1 MSEVTGESWAEVT
14 GAGGDEES
22 VDVGKLKSRFLESLS
37 GGGLGECGGMLLKAG
52 NHFVGFEDKGILH
65 LFEAKMAGFD
75 AIPILE
81 DFTKKGAGARGEL
94 MKGGII
100 LQRSK
105 NLGLSESTGGESGSD
120 GVKKHED
127 SKGKG
132 SGKNRKWRL
141 EKFAKGGKGP
151 GIDDI
156 LGAKP
161 AFAGESDAKIEVAKV
176 RSFMG
181 VGVDRAENSEIAGF
195 VPPAPIEVEPPWVG
209 VELDPSASGG
219 GGLEDFRDVEGVGFP
234 FEEEAAGSVAKAGDV
249 FVLHGANDAIGHFVF
264 IGSES

>member
-1 MSEVTGESWAEVT
+1 MGEVTGESGAEVAS
-14 GAGGDEES
+14 AGGDEES
-22 VDVGKLKSRFLESLS
+22 VDVRKFKSRFLESLA
-37 GGGLGECGGMLLKAG
+37 GGGFGEGGSVLLKAG
-52 NHFVGFEDKGILH
+52 NHFVGFKDKGILH

-75 AIPILE
+75 AIPILKN
-81 DFTKKGAGARGEL
+81 FTKKGAGARGEL

-100 LQRSK
+100 LQCSE

-132 SGKNRKWRL
+132 RGKNRKWRL

-156 LGAKP
+156 LGPKP

-195 VPPAPIEVEPPWVG
+195 VPPAPIEVESPWVS
-209 VELDPSASGG
+209 VEFDPSAISG
-219 GGLEDFRDVEGVGFP
+219 GGLEDFWDIEGVGFP
-234 FEEEAAGSVAKAGDV
+234 FEEEAASSVAEAGDV

>member
-1 MSEVTGESWAEVT
+1 
-14 GAGGDEES
+14 
-22 VDVGKLKSRFLESLS
+22 LS
-37 GGGLGECGGMLLKAG
+37 GGGFSESGGVLLKAG
-52 NHFVGFEDKGILH
+52 DHFVGFKDKGILH

-75 AIPILE
+75 AISILE
-81 DFTKKGAGARGEL
+81 NFTKKGAGARGEL
-94 MKGGII
+94 MKGGIV
-100 LQRSK
+100 LQCSE

-156 LGAKP
+156 LGPKP
-161 AFAGESDAKIEVAKV
+161 TFAGESDAKIEVAKV
-176 RSFMG
+176 GSFMG

-195 VPPAPIEVEPPWVG
+195 VPPAPIEVEPPWIS
-209 VELDPSASGG
+209 VELDPSACGG
-219 GGLEDFRDVEGVGFP
+219 GGSEDFRDVEGVGFS
-234 FEEEAAGSVAKAGDV
+234 FEEEAAGGVAEAGDV

-264 IGSES
+264 IGSESRMDGGNDVVELR

>member
-1 MSEVTGESWAEVT
+1 LSEVTGESWTKVAS
-14 GAGGDEES
+14 AGGDEES

-37 GGGLGECGGMLLKAG
+37 GGGFGEGGGMLLKAG
-52 NHFVGFEDKGILH
+52 NHFVGFKDKGILH

-75 AIPILE
+75 AIPILKN
-81 DFTKKGAGARGEL
+81 FTKKGAGARGEL

-105 NLGLSESTGGESGSD
+105 NLGLSESAGGESGSD

-141 EKFAKGGKGP
+141 EKFAKGGEGP
-151 GIDDI
+151 SIDDI
-156 LGAKP
+156 LGPKP
-161 AFAGESDAKIEVAKV
+161 TFAGESDAKIKVAKV

-181 VGVDRAENSEIAGF
+181 VGVDRAENSEIAGL
-195 VPPAPIEVEPPWVG
+195 VPPAPIEVESPWVG
-209 VELDPSASGG
+209 IEFDPSACGG
-219 GGLEDFRDVEGVGFP
+219 GGLEDFRDIEGVGFP
-234 FEEEAAGSVAKAGDV
+234 FEQEAASSMAKAGDV

>member
-1 MSEVTGESWAEVT
+1 MSEVTCESWAEVA

-22 VDVGKLKSRFLESLS
+22 VDVGKFKSRFLESLS
-37 GGGLGECGGMLLKAG
+37 GGGFGEGGSVFLKAG
-52 NHFVGFEDKGILH
+52 NHFVGFEDKSIPH
-65 LFEAKMAGFD
+65 IFETKMAGFD
-75 AIPILE
+75 AVPILE
-81 DFTKKGAGARGEL
+81 NFTKKGAGARGEL
-94 MKGGII
+94 MKGGAI
-100 LQRSK
+100 LQCNK
-105 NLGLSESTGGESGSD
+105 NLGLSESAGGESGAD
-120 GVKKHED
+120 GVKKHD
-127 SKGKG
+127 YGKGKG

-141 EKFAKGGKGP
+141 EKFAKGGEGP

-181 VGVDRAENSEIAGF
+181 VGVDRAENSEIAGL
-195 VPPAPIEVEPPWVG
+195 VPPAPIEVEPPWIS
-209 VELDPSASGG
+209 VELDPSACGG
-219 GGLEDFRDVEGVGFP
+219 GGLEDFRNIESVGFP
-234 FEEEAAGSVAKAGDV
+234 FEEEAAGGVAEAGDV

>member
-1 MSEVTGESWAEVT
+1 MSEVAGQSWAKVA

-22 VDVGKLKSRFLESLS
+22 VDVGKFKSRFLESLAGGS
-37 GGGLGECGGMLLKAG
+37 LGEGGGVLLKAG
-52 NHFVGFEDKGILH
+52 NHFVGFKDKAILH

-75 AIPILE
+75 AIPILKN
-81 DFTKKGAGARGEL
+81 FTKKGAGARGEL

-100 LQRSK
+100 LQCSE

-127 SKGKG
+127 SKDKG

-141 EKFAKGGKGP
+141 EKFAKGGEGP

-161 AFAGESDAKIEVAKV
+161 ALAGKSDAKIEVAKV

-195 VPPAPIEVEPPWVG
+195 VPPAPIEVESPWVG
-209 VELDPSASGG
+209 VEFDPSASSG
-219 GGLEDFRDVEGVGFP
+219 GGLEDFRDIEGVGFP
-234 FEEEAAGSVAKAGDV
+234 FEEEAASSVAEAGDV